1 MYKLNKIGPR
11 TDPCGTPILQS
22 RNGEHASLILV
33 HCFLKLK
40 YDSIHVNV
48 LVEKLN
54 LDNLDKR
61 TL

>member
-1 MYKLNKIGPR
+1 MFKLNKIGPR
-11 TDPCGTPILQS
+11 TEPCGTPILQS
-22 RNGEHASLILV
+22 RNGERASLILV

-48 LVEKLN
+48 LVEQFN
-54 LDNLDKR
+54 FDNLGKR

>member
-11 TDPCGTPILQS
+11 TDPCGASILQS
-22 RNGEHASLILV
+22 RNGEHASLILE
-33 HCFLKLK
+33 HCFLKVR
-40 YDSIHVNV
+40 YDYIHVNV